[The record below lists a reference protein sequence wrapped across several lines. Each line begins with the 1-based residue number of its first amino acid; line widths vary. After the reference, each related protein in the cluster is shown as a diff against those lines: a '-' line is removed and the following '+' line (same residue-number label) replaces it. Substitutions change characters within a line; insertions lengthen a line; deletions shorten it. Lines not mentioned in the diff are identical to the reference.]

1 MGHRRRLRPEEENRV
16 FNQQLMGIP
25 FKFRGRDRNGT
36 DCLGLVWMYL
46 RSRGI
51 RIPDGDGLPME
62 RDLQPDYLNRAIN
75 ALSEYCESVPYPE
88 ADDIILMR
96 LPGGYTH
103 MGVMVDQDNMLHVLM
118 DRPSG
123 LEPVR
128 KYRRRVVA
136 IFRPKVRRLFG

>member
-1 MGHRRRLRPEEENRV
+1 M
-16 FNQQLMGIP
+16 FYQQFLGIP
-25 FKFRGRDRNGT
+25 FKFRGRDRSGT

-46 RSRGI
+46 RSKGI

-62 RDLQPDYLNRAIN
+62 KDLQPDYLDRAIEG
-75 ALSEYCESVPYPE
+75 LSRCCESVAQPQ
-88 ADDIILMR
+88 ANDIILMK

-103 MGVMVDQDNMLHVLM
+103 MGVMVDEENMLHVLK

-123 LEPVR
+123 LEPVQ

-136 IFRPKVRRLFG
+136 IFRPKRWRLFGGGG